1 MNRYGYVRVAS
12 AVPQVKVADCTFN
25 VQQTESLI
33 AQAEGRDAAVVCLP
47 ELCITSATAGDL
59 LHQEL
64 LVTNS
69 ENALFKLLDFTRSLS
84 IISLIGMPV
93 RVGARILDAAVVV
106 QGGKIHAVVP
116 KEEIEDCRTMLCGQT
131 VNISTHTIIYAEET
145 LLGITLGNDLSQP
158 MSRCG
163 WLCMNGAE
171 IIFNLS
177 ATKELIGTDKGIRSK
192 IAVTTS
198 QCNCA
203 YVLSSAGCG
212 ESTADSVY
220 AGYAMIYEDGDLLA
234 EGERFSRKE
243 QLIICD
249 VDIELLRHRRQEK
262 STFRPL
268 SSNNIVSI
276 SRQNITLEAGD
287 DSTLHPIRK
296 NPFIAD
302 NGKMDERFRDILD
315 IQTSGLAKRLIH
327 TNSKT
332 LVLGISG
339 GLDSTLAL
347 LVCVKTMDML
357 CRDRRDIIAIT
368 MPGFGTSDRTYN
380 NALTLM
386 EALGVTQREISIKE
400 ACLLHLSD
408 ICHSTDNHD
417 LTYEN
422 AQARERTQILMDIAN
437 DTNGLVVGTGD
448 LSELA
453 LGWCTYNGDHMS
465 NYAVNCSI
473 PKTLMQHIVRWYA
486 QTSTDALIAKT
497 LLDIVDTPISPE
509 LTPADNEGKIQQK
522 TESLVGPYELHDFF
536 LYHTLR
542 NGFRPSKI
550 QFLAIQA
557 FRDDYDEETISKWLK
572 TFIRRFITQ
581 QFKRSCSP
589 DGPQV
594 GTVTLIPTQ
603 WHMPSDASY
612 NEWMK
617 DLEGKQ

>member
-12 AVPQVKVADCTFN
+12 AVPQIRVADCTYN
-25 VQQTESLI
+25 VQGAESLI
-33 AQAEGRDAAVVCLP
+33 AQAEGRGATVVCLP
-47 ELCITSATAGDL
+47 ELCVTSATAGDL
-59 LHQEL
+59 LCQEL

-69 ENALFKLLDFTRSLS
+69 ENALFRLLDFTRSLS
-84 IISLIGMPV
+84 IIAIVGLPV
-93 RVGARILDAAVVV
+93 RVGARLVNAAAVV
-106 QGGKIHAVVP
+106 QGGKIHALIP
-116 KEEIEDCRTMLCGQT
+116 KEDIEDCSVMLCGQT
-131 VNISTHTIIYAEET
+131 VGISASTIISTEDTLFGVTI
-145 LLGITLGNDLSQP
+145 GDDLSQP
-158 MSRCG
+158 LPRCG
-163 WLCMNGAE
+163 NLCRNGAE
-171 IIFNLS
+171 VIFNLS
-177 ATKELIGTDKGIRSK
+177 AMKELIGTDKGIRSK
-192 IAVTTS
+192 ISVTTS

-203 YVLSSAGCG
+203 YVLSSAGLG

-220 AGYAMIYEDGDLLA
+220 AGHALIYEDGDLLA
-234 EGERFSRKE
+234 EGERFCRKE
-243 QLIICD
+243 QLVVTDI
-249 VDIELLRHRRQEK
+249 DIELLRHRRQQK
-262 STFRPL
+262 SSFRPL
-268 SSNNIVSI
+268 NGNVVNI
-276 SRQNITLEAGD
+276 SRQNITLDAGD
-287 DSTLHPIRK
+287 GTTLHPIRT
-296 NPFIAD
+296 NPFVTD
-302 NGKMDERFRDILD
+302 KGDMDERYCDILD
-315 IQTSGLAKRLIH
+315 IQTAGLAKRLTH
-327 TNSKT
+327 TGAKT

-347 LVCVKTMDML
+347 LVCTKTMDL
-357 CRDRRDIIAIT
+357 LGRDRRDIIAIT

-417 LTYEN
+417 VTYEN

-453 LGWCTYNGDHMS
+453 LGWCTYNGDQMS
-465 NYAVNCSI
+465 NYAVNCTI
-473 PKTLMQHIVRWYA
+473 PKTLMQYIVRWHA
-486 QTSTDALIAKT
+486 ETSSNELISKT

-509 LTPADNEGKIQQK
+509 LTPADNDGKIQQK

-550 QFLAIQA
+550 LFLATQA
-557 FRDDYDEETISKWLK
+557 FRGKYDEETIAKWLK

-603 WHMPSDASY
+603 WHMPSDVSY

-617 DLEGKQ
+617 DLEGQQ